1 MALIKKMS
9 APITQ
14 LAECVLHT
22 PIWQTG
28 HTCQYGVGG
37 ETNSETLAMPADT
50 CEGCTHA
57 RTHAPRIL
65 PCVINY
71 VSSEQKVNLTCKK
84 ASPYKKVQV
93 RQGKTKTMEVKGGEK
108 AAQSEERECKR
119 AKCCSLLTLCYYWQT
134 VSQICSVAVS
144 LRYIELWLL

>member
-1 MALIKKMS
+1 MRL
-9 APITQ
+9 TYTN
-14 LAECVLHT
+14 LADGTHL
-22 PIWQTG
+22 PIWCG
-28 HTCQYGVGG
+28 RRDKFRNISNACRHVRG
-37 ETNSETLAMPADT
+37 D
-50 CEGCTHA
+50 A

-71 VSSEQKVNLTCKK
+71 VSSEQKVNLTCEK

-93 RQGKTKTMEVKGGEK
+93 RQGETKTMEVKGGEK

>member
-1 MALIKKMS
+1 MRL
-9 APITQ
+9 TYTN
-14 LAECVLHT
+14 LADGTHL
-22 PIWQTG
+22 PIWCG
-28 HTCQYGVGG
+28 RRDKFRNISNACRHVRG
-37 ETNSETLAMPADT
+37 M
-50 CEGCTHA
+50 HA